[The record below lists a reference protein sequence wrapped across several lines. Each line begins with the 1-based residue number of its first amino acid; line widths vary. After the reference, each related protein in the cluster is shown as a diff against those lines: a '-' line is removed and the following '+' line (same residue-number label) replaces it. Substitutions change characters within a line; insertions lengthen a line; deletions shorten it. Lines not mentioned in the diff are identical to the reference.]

1 MILKELHIVNF
12 KNIAEASLDLS
23 EGFNCF
29 VGRNGVGKTNV
40 LDAVYHLS
48 MCKSFF
54 GLSDQQNIRHGE
66 AFFMVQGVYAR
77 EGGDEV
83 EVCYAM
89 KRGQKKVLKKNG
101 KVYSRLSE
109 HVGLLPLVMI
119 APEDALLIDGGS
131 EERRRLMD
139 GIISQYNREYL
150 YQLIR
155 YNRVLAQR
163 NALLRGAEGKRLDG
177 EMLEAWDG
185 QLAESGEEIMRERRR
200 FLEEFTGMFRRY
212 YEALSLSR
220 EEVELAYKPSVG
232 TGSLL
237 EAFRVSWERDR
248 VLMYTTTGIHRD
260 DLSFSIGA
268 YPIKKLGSQGQKK
281 TFLVALKLAQYAW
294 LARMTGVKPL
304 LLLDD
309 IFDKL
314 DADRVAQIVQ
324 VVGQAAFGQV
334 FITDT
339 HRERLDEILRLQKV
353 PCRFFAVEGGEVCMR
368 NI

>member
-1 MILKELHIVNF
+1 
-12 KNIAEASLDLS
+12 
-23 EGFNCF
+23 
-29 VGRNGVGKTNV
+29 
-40 LDAVYHLS
+40 
-48 MCKSFF
+48 
-54 GLSDQQNIRHGE
+54 
-66 AFFMVQGVYAR
+66 MVQGVYAR

-163 NALLRGAEGKRLDG
+163 NALLRGAEGKRLDA

-212 YEALSLSR
+212 YEALSL
-220 EEVELAYKPSVG
+220 
-232 TGSLL
+232 
-237 EAFRVSWERDR
+237 D
-248 VLMYTTTGIHRD
+248 
-260 DLSFSIGA
+260 
-268 YPIKKLGSQGQKK
+268 
-281 TFLVALKLAQYAW
+281 
-294 LARMTGVKPL
+294 
-304 LLLDD
+304 
-309 IFDKL
+309 
-314 DADRVAQIVQ
+314 
-324 VVGQAAFGQV
+324 
-334 FITDT
+334 
-339 HRERLDEILRLQKV
+339 
-353 PCRFFAVEGGEVCMR
+353 
-368 NI
+368 